1 MGKRKSKQVKLN
13 DVYQAE
19 ESDAEEDKQ
28 AGQRYDVSASAP
40 CILTD
45 LVPAFLCSSVKQLL

>member
-1 MGKRKSKQVKLN
+1 MGKRKSQQVRLS

-28 AGQRYDVSASAP
+28 AGQRYDVSPVS
-40 CILTD
+40 
-45 LVPAFLCSSVKQLL
+45 